1 MKKHALLAA
10 LALASGS
17 AFAAPS
23 EGDIEVVFS
32 TAGGELALVDGET
45 LFDVQARIGYFMT
58 RNHELGGAARLG
70 FNSAADPSES
80 LDLGGFY
87 RYNLIKSGT
96 ERDWWYGGVELDLW
110 NVTSD
115 DDQPMTLRPHLGQKY
130 MLSDD
135 VAFDWNI
142 GYQMDLSD
150 VELEDVVNVQFGL
163 SIFF

>member
-87 RYNLIKSGT
+87 RYNL
-96 ERDWWYGGVELDLW
+96 
-110 NVTSD
+110 
-115 DDQPMTLRPHLGQKY
+115 
-130 MLSDD
+130 
-135 VAFDWNI
+135 
-142 GYQMDLSD
+142 
-150 VELEDVVNVQFGL
+150 
-163 SIFF
+163 